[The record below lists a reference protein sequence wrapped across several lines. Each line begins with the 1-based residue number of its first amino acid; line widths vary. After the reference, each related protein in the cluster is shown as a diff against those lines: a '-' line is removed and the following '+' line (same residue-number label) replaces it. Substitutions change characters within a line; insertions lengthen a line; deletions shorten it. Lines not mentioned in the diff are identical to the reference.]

1 MWPVIRRTSVPPT
14 EMSKD
19 HRPPSSPTGGAARP
33 ACRRWERQNL
43 GGPPRRAQ
51 PHSLDP
57 RRFSP
62 SGVPRRWHRRCL
74 TDRHR
79 QRCSDERRIPPPSA
93 RHVAH
98 CTPGRSPVRRR
109 TRAAQAPANGAGS
122 FERNGPAPHISVAL
136 FPLDPPAAGYA
147 LSIPSAMIQMRYRSS
162 RPCKS
167 ARRPQQIPPQSIVH
181 FDERPHDC
189 VEWAPN
195 RVARCCPSVPAW
207 ALVLQHETPSRLAT
221 AHFWRGRTLSY
232 LLRIVRR
239 REARPSSRSHP
250 TR

>member
-33 ACRRWERQNL
+33 ACRRWERQTQL
-43 GGPPRRAQ
+43 
-51 PHSLDP
+51 HSLDP

-136 FPLDPPAAGYA
+136 FPLDPPAAGMPFRSRRPGYEHV
-147 LSIPSAMIQMRYRSS
+147 QMRYRLS
-162 RPCKS
+162 RPCNS
-167 ARRPQQIPPQSIVH
+167 ARAPQRIPPQSIVH
-181 FDERPHDC
+181 LDERPHDWRRMGTQSGDPDAARLC
-189 VEWAPN
+189 PRMGVAP
-195 RVARCCPSVPAW
+195 RPA
-207 ALVLQHETPSRLAT
+207 LA
-221 AHFWRGRTLSY
+221 
-232 LLRIVRR
+232 
-239 REARPSSRSHP
+239 
-250 TR
+250 

>member
-51 PHSLDP
+51 LHSLDP

-98 CTPGRSPVRRR
+98 CTPGRSPS
-109 TRAAQAPANGAGS
+109 GAGRVQRRHPQMGRGRSRGTAPPRTSLLPS
-122 FERNGPAPHISVAL
+122 FHSILPPLVCPSDPAGQDTNTSRCDTVCRDLAIRPGLHNEYHRN
-136 FPLDPPAAGYA
+136 
-147 LSIPSAMIQMRYRSS
+147 PSSTSMSGHTIG
-162 RPCKS
+162 
-167 ARRPQQIPPQSIVH
+167 
-181 FDERPHDC
+181 

-195 RVARCCPSVPAW
+195 RVTRMLPVCARAW
-207 ALVLQHETPSRLAT
+207 VWPHGPPWPD
-221 AHFWRGRTLSY
+221 FRGT
-232 LLRIVRR
+232 
-239 REARPSSRSHP
+239 RSA
-250 TR
+250 

>member
-51 PHSLDP
+51 LHSLDP

-98 CTPGRSPVRRR
+98 CTPGRSPS
-109 TRAAQAPANGAGS
+109 GAGRVQRRHPQMGRGRSRGTAPPRTSLLPS
-122 FERNGPAPHISVAL
+122 FHSILPPLVCPSDPAGQDYEHV
-136 FPLDPPAAGYA
+136 
-147 LSIPSAMIQMRYRSS
+147 QMRYRLS
-162 RPCKS
+162 RPCNS
-167 ARRPQQIPPQSIVH
+167 ARAPQRIPPQSIVH
-181 FDERPHDC
+181 LDERPHDWRRMGTQSGDPDAARLC
-189 VEWAPN
+189 PRMGVAP
-195 RVARCCPSVPAW
+195 RPA
-207 ALVLQHETPSRLAT
+207 LA
-221 AHFWRGRTLSY
+221 
-232 LLRIVRR
+232 
-239 REARPSSRSHP
+239 
-250 TR
+250 

>member
-51 PHSLDP
+51 LHSLDP

-122 FERNGPAPHISVAL
+122 FVRNGPAPHISVAL
-136 FPLDPPAAGYA
+136 FPLDPPAAGMPFRSRRPGYEHV
-147 LSIPSAMIQMRYRSS
+147 QMRYRLS
-162 RPCKS
+162 RPCNS
-167 ARRPQQIPPQSIVH
+167 ARAPQRIPPQSIVH
-181 FDERPHDC
+181 LDERPHDWRRMGTQSGDPDAARLC
-189 VEWAPN
+189 PRMGVAP
-195 RVARCCPSVPAW
+195 RPA
-207 ALVLQHETPSRLAT
+207 LA
-221 AHFWRGRTLSY
+221 
-232 LLRIVRR
+232 
-239 REARPSSRSHP
+239 
-250 TR
+250 